1 MNSIN
6 VTIIAIILLA
16 ISTIAGSSLVF
27 FIKKNL
33 TDKASNIIIG
43 LASGIMM
50 SVSFFGLLIPAIE
63 ESELQYGNLA
73 VLPVVGGFLLGGV
86 VLFIL
91 DISLSINS
99 FTSL

>member
-33 TDKASNIIIG
+33 TDKASNIII
-43 LASGIMM
+43 
-50 SVSFFGLLIPAIE
+50 
-63 ESELQYGNLA
+63 
-73 VLPVVGGFLLGGV
+73 
-86 VLFIL
+86 
-91 DISLSINS
+91 LSICRFLQNV
-99 FTSL
+99 L